1 MNWTTVMVT
10 AGVLGVCFTLV
21 ALAGHVER
29 RRLEPARPQRHRG
42 RHAPGREARPARAVR
57 GEDGQGGVVAAL
69 VVDPLTEAELLAAR
83 ADHGAESLAVN
94 TGMWRETQDDQ
105 AAAIWRAGFDW
116 YTDKIG
122 KDADA
127 LVASTEAI
135 GAGALDDFDVEMA
148 AYDEKIK
155 MIIERFVHGEPEPA
169 LAVVSTA
176 VETSGTVFTWSTGSY
191 PVVLSVPPA
200 PVRELYADRIAA
212 DPAPREAPAERFY
225 AVAGFVS

>member
-10 AGVLGVCFTLV
+10 AGVLGVCFGLV
-21 ALAGHVER
+21 ALAGYVEHR
-29 RRLEPARPQRHRG
+29 RAEPTRPRRG
-42 RHAPGREARPARAVR
+42 RHASPRPIRTTDWFDQAREREIDQIVI
-57 GEDGQGGVVAAL
+57 
-69 VVDPLTEAELLAAR
+69 DPLTEAELLAAR

-176 VETSGTVFTWSTGSY
+176 VEASGTVFTWSTGSY

-225 AVAGFVS
+225 AAAGFVG